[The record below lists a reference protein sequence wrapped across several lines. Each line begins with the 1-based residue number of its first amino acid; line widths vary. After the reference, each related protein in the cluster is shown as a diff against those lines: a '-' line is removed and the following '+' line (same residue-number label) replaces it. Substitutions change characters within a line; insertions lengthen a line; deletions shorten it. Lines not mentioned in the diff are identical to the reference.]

1 VKCPFRVGSLGD
13 APSLFESFGMEKPQ
27 SRQMLRNGARRQLPL
42 LKQLGL
48 VFANASRPQTV
59 RRAVEASSK
68 IFNCPDVGTCG
79 MLRVVTTPGVPPA
92 SFCVN
97 GSQGWP
103 PCDPNLSQPSGNHR
117 SLTSREASAARAALF
132 KHIYRKSGVL
142 VRPMSGKTAQRT
154 LAGSGFA

>member
-1 VKCPFRVGSLGD
+1 
-13 APSLFESFGMEKPQ
+13 
-27 SRQMLRNGARRQLPL
+27 
-42 LKQLGL
+42 
-48 VFANASRPQTV
+48 
-59 RRAVEASSK
+59 
-68 IFNCPDVGTCG
+68 